1 MRARRGRV
9 WVRATVR
16 TVSTVFADRIRRA
29 KDLNRRSGAM
39 LREARKWPITV
50 VTEGAEPVVMQRRD
64 VAARDALTRSWLLRL
79 EPLIE
84 HLHGQARAVPKEF
97 SWVSDLQGPNRRRFA
112 DELVGR
118 LGTAARRGDFE
129 AFDQWLYEW
138 EVASEVDRDAGLR
151 RALISATRRR
161 VPRR

>member
-1 MRARRGRV
+1 MFRIAS
-9 WVRATVR
+9 WVRANVR
-16 TVSTVFADRIRRA
+16 TMSTIFADRIRRA
-29 KDLNRRSGAM
+29 KDLNRRSGAI
-39 LREARKWPITV
+39 LREARKRPITV

-64 VAARDALTRSWLLRL
+64 IAARDALTRSWLLRL

-84 HLHGQARAVPKEF
+84 HLQGQDPAVPREF
-97 SWVSDLQGPNRRRFA
+97 SWVSDLQRLNRRRFA

-118 LGTAARRGDFE
+118 FGAAARGGDFD

-151 RALISATRRR
+151 RTLMSATRWQVSRR
-161 VPRR
+161 